1 MPKDGKQFRRSCF
14 ELHDPP
20 PRRSTRRAR
29 RLPGRDRREL
39 LAGLAL
45 SPPPGA
51 AADLARNVKRS
62 YMKKTCPRCK
72 AQVSVRAARC
82 RHCRYSFPEKSS
94 PWAAGPALGV
104 GFPLVLMGVLT

>member
-1 MPKDGKQFRRSCF
+1 
-14 ELHDPP
+14 
-20 PRRSTRRAR
+20 
-29 RLPGRDRREL
+29 
-39 LAGLAL
+39 
-45 SPPPGA
+45 
-51 AADLARNVKRS
+51 LARNVKQS

-104 GFPLVLMGVLT
+104 GFPLVLMGVLTLLLAGRSTGLVILAAAMVLVGGLLFFHPR